1 MTAILV
7 LSEQALILLKHIQY
21 IDKIAEH
28 VARQDKLQNQL
39 TNLNIKMLTLNKYIP
54 VQMNHC

>member
-39 TNLNIKMLTLNKYIP
+39 TNLNIKMLLCPLKIYFSDLKF
-54 VQMNHC
+54 